1 MRSTPKR
8 CFLMINEHFEDERN
22 AEDTS
27 LDSFFSFLIIIS
39 CIMRQIQ
46 GLQSPKKRS
55 LLGVNEHFENKRN
68 AEDASLDDL

>member
-1 MRSTPKR
+1 MV
-8 CFLMINEHFEDERN
+8 NEHFEDEHN

-46 GLQSPKKRS
+46 GLRSPKKRS
-55 LLGVNEHFENKRN
+55 LLGVNEHFEDERN
-68 AEDASLDDL
+68 AEDASLGDL